1 MAADSRRHRI
11 DAIATFVVRAASL
24 LVMVAIVGM
33 LFQLV
38 LSALP
43 LLHSPKPQPLSASAI
58 PVSLSDLKPAQPD
71 WVPRQF
77 DRVVWDSNGNERL
90 WVALSNDRL
99 RGGRLVQREGQWSST
114 NQPVAIAALP
124 RDSRVSALHI
134 SGTLDWLVVLTQSG
148 EYWVHNLRHGGY
160 STGAVPAHVSA
171 FWSPGGRSLLLQ
183 QEHGFQV
190 VHMVM
195 SDGYPALLPMSSVDV
210 GRRVMGLS
218 ISPGGDRLA
227 VATDQPAIQIWQRT
241 VVTPAVTLPLAVQ
254 AVDVGWFDVDTLY
267 ATGVD
272 TSRRYW
278 YVDPSAGSV
287 SASQLFG
294 RQLYEGYLRAA
305 WMWQPKAAKEGYEA
319 KFSLIPLLM
328 GTLVSAVLATLMALP
343 VAIGA
348 AVFTG
353 FFMAPKLRSR
363 VKPAIEL
370 IAAFPTVVIG
380 AVLAVWLAP
389 RFEGLLLEL
398 LGAVVMI
405 PTGVLLLSL
414 MWQLNP
420 IAYRTKRYLSQL
432 PLVLLLIILCLIGIG
447 VVLGSQLEA
456 WLFDGNFAGWLYREH
471 GIPVR
476 QRNAVLV
483 AIALGFAIIPT
494 LFSLAEDAINA
505 VPRSVAAGSLAL
517 GATHWQSF
525 RDVVLPMAF
534 PGIIAAIM
542 LGFGRACGETMIL
555 LLLSGNAPLSEGAL
569 FEGVRSI
576 AATLAMELPE
586 ASVAGSHYR
595 VLFFAALLLFAI
607 TFVFNTAAQL
617 FKRRLR
623 ALEVSTL

>member
-11 DAIATFVVRAASL
+11 DAIATFVVRMASL

-33 LFQLV
+33 LLQLV

-43 LLHSPKPQPLSASAI
+43 LLHSPQPQPLSANAI
-58 PVSLSDLKPAQPD
+58 PVSLSDLKPTQPN

-90 WVALSNDRL
+90 WVAISNDGL

-114 NQPVAIAALP
+114 IQPIAIAALP
-124 RDSRVSALHI
+124 RDSRVSALYI
-134 SGTLDWLVVLTQSG
+134 SGTLDWLVVLAQSG

-160 STGAVPAHVSA
+160 STGAVSAHDSA

-183 QEHGFQV
+183 QERGFQV
-190 VHMVM
+190 LHMVM
-195 SDGYPALLPMSSVDV
+195 NDGYPALLPMTSVDV
-210 GRRVMGLS
+210 GSRVTGLS
-218 ISPGGDRLA
+218 ISPGGDRVA

-241 VVTPAVTLPLAVQ
+241 AVTPAVTLPLAVQ
-254 AVDVGWFDVDTLY
+254 AVHVGWFDVDTFY
-267 ATGVD
+267 ATDVD

-294 RQLYEGYLRAA
+294 RQLYEGYLTAT

-343 VAIGA
+343 VAIGSA
-348 AVFTG
+348 IFTG

-405 PTGVLLLSL
+405 PIGVLLLSVT
-414 MWQLNP
+414 WQLNP
-420 IAYRTKRYLSQL
+420 IAHRTKRYLSWL
-432 PLVLLLIILCLIGIG
+432 PLVLLLIVLCLIGMG
-447 VVLGSQLEA
+447 AVLGSQLEA
-456 WLFDGNFAGWLYREH
+456 WLFDGSFARWLYREH
-471 GIPVR
+471 GIAVR

>member
-11 DAIATFVVRAASL
+11 DAIATFVVRVASL

-33 LFQLV
+33 LLQLV

-58 PVSLSDLKPAQPD
+58 PVSLSDLKPTQPD
-71 WVPRQF
+71 WVPHQLE
-77 DRVVWDSNGNERL
+77 RVVWDSNGNERL
-90 WVALSNDRL
+90 WVAVSKDGL
-99 RGGRLVQREGQWSST
+99 RGGRLVQREGRWSST
-114 NQPVAIAALP
+114 IQPLAIAAPP

-134 SGTLDWLVVLTQSG
+134 SGTLDWLVVLAQSG
-148 EYWVHNLRHGGY
+148 EYWVHNLRRGDY
-160 STGAVPAHVSA
+160 STGAIPAHVSA

-183 QEHGFQV
+183 QERSFQV
-190 VHMVM
+190 LHMVM
-195 SDGYPALLPMSSVDV
+195 NDGFPALLPMNSVDV
-210 GRRVMGLS
+210 GSRILGLA
-218 ISPGGDRLA
+218 ISPGGDRVA
-227 VATDQPAIQIWQRT
+227 VATDQPALQIWQRT
-241 VVTPAVTLPLAVQ
+241 AVMPAVTVPLAVQ
-254 AVDVGWFDVDTLY
+254 AVHVGWLDVDTLY
-267 ATGVD
+267 ATSVD

-294 RQLYEGYLRAA
+294 RQLYEGYLAAA

-328 GTLVSAVLATLMALP
+328 GTLISAVLATLMALP

-348 AVFTG
+348 AIFTG

-405 PTGVLLLSL
+405 PVGVLLLSL

-420 IAYRTKRYLSQL
+420 IAHRTKRYLSQL
-432 PLVLLLIILCLIGIG
+432 PLLLLLIVLCLIGMG
-447 VVLGSQLEA
+447 VVLGSHLET
-456 WLFDGNFAGWLYREH
+456 WLFDGSFARWLYREH

-576 AATLAMELPE
+576 AGTLAMELPE

-595 VLFFAALLLFAI
+595 VLFLAALLLFAI

-617 FKRRLR
+617 LKRRLR